1 MSLVTGNV
9 TGIAIMKLP
18 KYVRLRRE
26 SYHYQRDYPTKLRH
40 LILQKTF
47 TYPLQLRA
55 DTATEV
61 QVQKAAIE
69 AAEAYARQL
78 ILIANSDPDALSGT
92 DQSKAASE
100 FLRKR
105 GLISGQFIKVVTD
118 PAIALKKEDETLK
131 HTIVDKWTYADSAI
145 PEFEEVLWKNQTGQ
159 QLTSEDKVVGE
170 AYSMLVNKAQ
180 SKPRTLGSMWGA
192 YVADRGIDQS
202 ARAGKKSF
210 KYWDRWIS
218 LAGDTVI
225 NANTLEH
232 INSGLDA
239 YVLERQGTVSSAT
252 LTREL
257 SDVMA
262 CLRLANSVHR
272 FGWHLVLPR
281 IKQTVSKTRHPLE
294 PKDQIALVTA
304 MLRPDSKVNPKYSCA
319 MLLYLQGG
327 MMTSEIGRLLPE
339 DIALDAEIP
348 HIKIVNE
355 TKNKDRKRI
364 IPIVLGRELIKEN
377 ITECI
382 KWINRSTE
390 STPSGTLKKI
400 MRRVIDSPSTSA
412 HCLRHTFKVNGQ
424 AAGVSVLTLASIAGW
439 ADRERRVSEHLLSYG
454 AEGMSQSPITQGL
467 YKDSLKIHKHL
478 IDIEYGS
485 SNNIVSIKRCS

>member
-1 MSLVTGNV
+1 
-9 TGIAIMKLP
+9 
-18 KYVRLRRE
+18 
-26 SYHYQRDYPTKLRH
+26 
-40 LILQKTF
+40 
-47 TYPLQLRA
+47 
-55 DTATEV
+55 
-61 QVQKAAIE
+61 
-69 AAEAYARQL
+69 
-78 ILIANSDPDALSGT
+78 
-92 DQSKAASE
+92 
-100 FLRKR
+100 
-105 GLISGQFIKVVTD
+105 
-118 PAIALKKEDETLK
+118 
-131 HTIVDKWTYADSAI
+131 
-145 PEFEEVLWKNQTGQ
+145 
-159 QLTSEDKVVGE
+159 
-170 AYSMLVNKAQ
+170 
-180 SKPRTLGSMWGA
+180 
-192 YVADRGIDQS
+192 
-202 ARAGKKSF
+202 
-210 KYWDRWIS
+210 
-218 LAGDTVI
+218 
-225 NANTLEH
+225 
-232 INSGLDA
+232 
-239 YVLERQGTVSSAT
+239 
-252 LTREL
+252 
-257 SDVMA
+257 MA

-355 TKNKDRKRI
+355 TKNKDRLRI

-400 MRRVIDSPSTSA
+400 MRRVVDSPSTSA

-454 AEGMSQSPITQGL
+454 AEGVSQSPIMQGL
-467 YKDSLKIHKHL
+467 YEDSQKIHKHL
-478 IDIEYGS
+478 IDIELAASGR
-485 SNNIVSIKRCS
+485 NVLAFERH

>member
-1 MSLVTGNV
+1 
-9 TGIAIMKLP
+9 
-18 KYVRLRRE
+18 
-26 SYHYQRDYPTKLRH
+26 
-40 LILQKTF
+40 
-47 TYPLQLRA
+47 
-55 DTATEV
+55 
-61 QVQKAAIE
+61 
-69 AAEAYARQL
+69 
-78 ILIANSDPDALSGT
+78 
-92 DQSKAASE
+92 
-100 FLRKR
+100 
-105 GLISGQFIKVVTD
+105 
-118 PAIALKKEDETLK
+118 
-131 HTIVDKWTYADSAI
+131 
-145 PEFEEVLWKNQTGQ
+145 
-159 QLTSEDKVVGE
+159 
-170 AYSMLVNKAQ
+170 MLVNKAQ

-400 MRRVIDSPSTSA
+400 MRRVTDSPSTSA

-454 AEGMSQSPITQGL
+454 AEGISQSPITQGL

-485 SNNIVSIKRCS
+485 SNNIVSINRRS